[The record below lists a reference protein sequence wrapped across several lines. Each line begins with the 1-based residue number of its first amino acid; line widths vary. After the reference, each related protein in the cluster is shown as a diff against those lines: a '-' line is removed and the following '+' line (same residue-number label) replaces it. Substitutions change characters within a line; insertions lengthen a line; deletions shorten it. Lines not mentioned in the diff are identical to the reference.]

1 MDFDS
6 ESSQFRLGSIRNLE
20 VRVEE
25 AFRRGA
31 IAYVP
36 SQARR
41 FDPTG
46 KGEALNDKMWYPF
59 AYGLGQGI
67 SSQDVVRMTLA
78 VRDAALVNRRRK
90 GGGDG

>member
-1 MDFDS
+1 MVSGTFFCSADFDS
-6 ESSQFRLGSIRNLE
+6 DRSQFRLGPIRNLE
-20 VRVEE
+20 ARVEE

-46 KGEALNDKMWYPF
+46 KG
-59 AYGLGQGI
+59 
-67 SSQDVVRMTLA
+67 
-78 VRDAALVNRRRK
+78 
-90 GGGDG
+90 

>member
-1 MDFDS
+1 VTGQTSERSVLSAIVPESHPAGNKVPTVRSEVGVDFDNDS
-6 ESSQFRLGSIRNLE
+6 DQFRLGPIRNLE

-36 SQARR
+36 SQSRR

-46 KGEALNDKMWYPF
+46 KG
-59 AYGLGQGI
+59 
-67 SSQDVVRMTLA
+67 
-78 VRDAALVNRRRK
+78 
-90 GGGDG
+90 

>member
-1 MDFDS
+1 VDFDNDS
-6 ESSQFRLGSIRNLE
+6 DQFRLGPIRNLE

-46 KGEALNDKMWYPF
+46 KG
-59 AYGLGQGI
+59 
-67 SSQDVVRMTLA
+67 
-78 VRDAALVNRRRK
+78 
-90 GGGDG
+90 